1 MMNIKIGEIYV
12 NKTWRFLLPCLKGH
26 GDNFVRKFNPVFK
39 LGMGISDHYLKDTD
53 YCKEKNVFI
62 MIDKAYHEK
71 LSEDF
76 ITWLS
81 YQPYYKHDY
90 SIGSRKHMIIIS
102 IPSIFENAYEQ
113 FLLGNYSKMYTLEEI
128 ALLFSTKDRK
138 TEYDIITK
146 NILIEEDFI
155 KRVNTEFG
163 TSVSSFNEPI
173 KEYEFPLNMEEEV
186 FNYQQSEYSERE
198 LHKI

>member
-26 GDNFVRKFNPVFK
+26 GDAFVRKFNPVFK

-76 ITWLS
+76 IARVEK
-81 YQPYYKHDY
+81 Q
-90 SIGSRKHMIIIS
+90 I
-102 IPSIFENAYEQ
+102 YEQ
-113 FLLGNYSKMYTLEEI
+113 PEFYLWTH
-128 ALLFSTKDRK
+128 
-138 TEYDIITK
+138 
-146 NILIEEDFI
+146 
-155 KRVNTEFG
+155 KRW
-163 TSVSSFNEPI
+163 
-173 KEYEFPLNMEEEV
+173 K
-186 FNYQQSEYSERE
+186 
-198 LHKI
+198 HKKQE